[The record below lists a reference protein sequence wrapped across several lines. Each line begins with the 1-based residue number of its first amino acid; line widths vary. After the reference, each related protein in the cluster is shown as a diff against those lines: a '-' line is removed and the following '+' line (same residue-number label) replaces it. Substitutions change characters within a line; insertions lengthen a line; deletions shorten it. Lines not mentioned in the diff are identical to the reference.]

1 MNSKFIFKDSVEKLT
16 RRSITLW
23 AKIFILSTFAASQ
36 WSLELGSQDTEDDG
50 AVLVVICKWFRVY

>member
-50 AVLVVICKWFRVY
+50 AECACGDMQVV